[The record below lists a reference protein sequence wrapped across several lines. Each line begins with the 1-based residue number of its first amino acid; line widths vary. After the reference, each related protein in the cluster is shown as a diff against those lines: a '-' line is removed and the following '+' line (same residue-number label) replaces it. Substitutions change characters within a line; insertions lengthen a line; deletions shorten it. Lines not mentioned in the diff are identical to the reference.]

1 MKNKKINISCIGCGT
16 IGAGWVARLI
26 QNGISVKIY
35 DPTPLSKSRLY
46 SMLENSKR
54 AYKKLFPN
62 KRVTFGTF
70 EYYTDI
76 SKALENIDFIIES
89 VPERIDIKQQIYEK
103 IDEIHRINLI
113 KELIE
118 DSINGAIDRCIG
130 FNNRSNEIR
139 NNTGIKKTIRKI

>member
-1 MKNKKINISCIGCGT
+1 MEDNLLCRMLCNPSRINRNSIKNNNYDNELLEIFKRKYPKHIIN
-16 IGAGWVARLI
+16 
-26 QNGISVKIY
+26 
-35 DPTPLSKSRLY
+35 LSDLK
-46 SMLENSKR
+46 
-54 AYKKLFPN
+54 
-62 KRVTFGTF
+62 
-70 EYYTDI
+70 
-76 SKALENIDFIIES
+76 
-89 VPERIDIKQQIYEK
+89 QIYEK